1 MELLKDRFLA
11 NMQRHPGT
19 GWEEVQQALSK
30 NVSAMESLA
39 WMEETG
45 GMPDVIFVSDQEI
58 VIADC
63 SEEEPAGRRNLC
75 YDMQARVSHKN
86 NAPADS
92 ALEQAQRHGVSLMDE
107 QAYRR
112 LQSLGDFDLKTSC
125 WLSTPETI
133 RAKGG
138 ALFGEKRYGQVFIYH
153 NGVQPYYQVRGFR
166 CLLRIRK

>member
-1 MELLKDRFLA
+1 MSLENWKTEFENKKIVIWGFGMEGRSTLAFIRRLL
-11 NMQRHPGT
+11 P
-19 GWEEVQQALSK
+19 
-30 NVSAMESLA
+30 
-39 WMEETG
+39 
-45 GMPDVIFVSDQEI
+45 DQEI

-75 YDMQARVSHKN
+75 YDMQARVSRKN

-153 NGVQPYYQVRGFR
+153 NGVQSYYQVRGFR